1 MMKNPLNPVILQGLA
16 WEEGRRSRGAAG
28 AAGAAG
34 AEPGSGSSCTSRA
47 MEASEWYGH
56 PL

>member
-1 MMKNPLNPVILQGLA
+1 MKNPQNPVILQGLA

-28 AAGAAG
+28 AAGAS
-34 AEPGSGSSCTSRA
+34 GSGSTCTSRA

-56 PL
+56 PLW